1 MTTLKLLFTIS
12 LLFVS
17 SLSLATPQPGFK
29 SIGTKE
35 VKEDDVT
42 FRWTSSDGEIQLKCA
57 HVYDKPD
64 AWDWDVYCGKG
75 TNMLRIYRVHFLVR
89 QYAKETTN
97 KKALEILYWVTDRNQ
112 PTPKFSST
120 SQWIQLHGQADL
132 DFFNLSVGVENDYGT
147 LDLTYRPR

>member
-1 MTTLKLLFTIS
+1 MKTLKLLLATS

-17 SLSLATPQPGFK
+17 SFSFAVPLPGFK

-35 VKEDDVT
+35 IKEDDMT
-42 FRWTSSDGEIQLKCA
+42 FRWTSADGEISLNCA

-75 TNMLRIYRVHFLVR
+75 TNMLRVYRIHLLVR
-89 QYAKETTN
+89 EYAKESAN
-97 KKALEILYWVTDRNQ
+97 KKAFQILYWVTDRNQ
-112 PTPKFSST
+112 EKPKFNST
-120 SQWIQLHGQADL
+120 SQWIQLNGQADL

-147 LDLTYRPR
+147 IDVTYKPK

>member
-1 MTTLKLLFTIS
+1 MKTLKLLLALS

-17 SLSLATPQPGFK
+17 SLSFAGPQPGFK

-35 VKEDDVT
+35 IKEDDVT
-42 FRWTSSDGEIQLKCA
+42 FTWMSADGEITLKCA

-75 TNMLRIYRVHFLVR
+75 TNMLRIYRVHLLVR
-89 QYAKETTN
+89 QYSKETTN

-112 PTPKFSST
+112 ATPKFNST
-120 SQWIQLHGQADL
+120 SQWIQLRGQADL
-132 DFFNLSVGVENDYGT
+132 DFFNMSVGVENDYGT
-147 LDLTYRPR
+147 LDVTYRPK